1 MDKIWYI
8 NGKVEVDYTKR
19 AKTDSA
25 LNGIKK
31 MIKQNKE
38 SEKLAEEIIKNT
50 YRVLLTR
57 GKCRMHYILR
67 GWMSKRLLKRKIKK
81 GEKRFNCVN
90 IDTRD
95 NIEINLG
102 KSVISKTNALDYKY
116 LPFK

>member
-1 MDKIWYI
+1 
-8 NGKVEVDYTKR
+8 
-19 AKTDSA
+19 
-25 LNGIKK
+25 
-31 MIKQNKE
+31 
-38 SEKLAEEIIKNT
+38 
-50 YRVLLTR
+50 
-57 GKCRMHYILR
+57 
-67 GWMSKRLLKRKIKK
+67 MSKRLLKRKIKK

>member
-1 MDKIWYI
+1 MSWNLISEPWAVAKDSVIRAGCIYTCQGLDFEYVGVIIGQDMIYK

-67 GWMSKRLLKRKIKK
+67 G
-81 GEKRFNCVN
+81 
-90 IDTRD
+90 
-95 NIEINLG
+95 
-102 KSVISKTNALDYKY
+102 
-116 LPFK
+116 